1 MTRFKEETEHQ
12 LSVNK
17 MMDSKSSEF
26 DCLASPPPPKKK
38 EKLVS
43 EPYSFSYH
51 DNHFPN
57 LQNFRDS
64 DNCTRNSGTIAK
76 EPLTTA
82 QNKPKS

>member
-1 MTRFKEETEHQ
+1 
-12 LSVNK
+12 
-17 MMDSKSSEF
+17 MDSKSSEF
-26 DCLASPPPPKKK
+26 DCLAPPPPSPPKKK

-43 EPYSFSYH
+43 EPWSFSNH

-57 LQNFRDS
+57 LQNFNDS
-64 DNCTRNSGTIAK
+64 DNRTRNSGTIAK